1 MDSKDSRKSY
11 CIKISH
17 PSEDTYFFATDS
29 RISIERWIEVLS
41 LAATGRL
48 DVIAPYPPYFCAEQ
62 SGDELKS
69 RSRESLLS
77 CEVRLVLIWLCSRRI
92 QPSLPSPTPHLHHCR
107 TLPPQR
113 KRKEGTAVLFA
124 GETSAIWPQKSPCS
138 VRISQCQQASSFT
151 DVTWG
156 AWKDAVENQSTRKSR
171 IFTAGMIQPAPFCR
185 QLRKLWI

>member
-1 MDSKDSRKSY
+1 MSFFVRNPTDHKPSLDFPILGYDISLMDSKDSRKSY

-17 PSEDTYFFATDS
+17 PSQDTYFFATDS

-77 CEVRLVLIWLCSRRI
+77 CEVRLILIQLCSRRI
-92 QPSLPSPTPHLHHCR
+92 QPSLPPPPHLHHCR

-124 GETSAIWPQKSPCS
+124 GETSAIRPPKKSMLFPYIS
-138 VRISQCQQASSFT
+138 VPIWRP
-151 DVTWG
+151 VL
-156 AWKDAVENQSTRKSR
+156 K
-171 IFTAGMIQPAPFCR
+171 M
-185 QLRKLWI
+185 

>member
-1 MDSKDSRKSY
+1 MSFFVRNPTDHKPSLDFPILGYDISLMDSKDSRKSY

-17 PSEDTYFFATDS
+17 PSQDTYFFATDS

-77 CEVRLVLIWLCSRRI
+77 CEVRLILIQLCSRRI
-92 QPSLPSPTPHLHHCR
+92 QPSLPPPPTSI
-107 TLPPQR
+107 
-113 KRKEGTAVLFA
+113 TAVPSPRRENGRRVRLYFLRERRLRF
-124 GETSAIWPQKSPCS
+124 GPQKSPCS
-138 VRISQCQQASSFT
+138 FRISQCQYGDQF
-151 DVTWG
+151 
-156 AWKDAVENQSTRKSR
+156 
-171 IFTAGMIQPAPFCR
+171 
-185 QLRKLWI
+185 

>member
-17 PSEDTYFFATDS
+17 PSQDTYFFATDS

-107 TLPPQR
+107 TLPRRENGRRVRLYFLRERRLRFGP
-113 KRKEGTAVLFA
+113 KEYHALSVYLSANRRPVL
-124 GETSAIWPQKSPCS
+124 Q
-138 VRISQCQQASSFT
+138 
-151 DVTWG
+151 
-156 AWKDAVENQSTRKSR
+156 
-171 IFTAGMIQPAPFCR
+171 M
-185 QLRKLWI
+185 